1 MEETEEEE
9 YEGCDG
15 ADPHRHLD
23 DALLSLADGILHCFI
38 VTTSMGATDMA
49 VGSTATVTM
58 PMPVINVV
66 MVHWVGGLGGQQ
78 LQQHCDG
85 GRHQRQRC

>member
-1 MEETEEEE
+1 MEVTEEEE
-9 YEGCDG
+9 YDGCDG

-23 DALLSLADGILHCFI
+23 DALLSLADGILHCSV
-38 VTTSMGATDMA
+38 VTTLTGATAMA

-58 PMPVINVV
+58 PMPAINVV

-78 LQQHCDG
+78 RQQHRDG
-85 GRHQRQRC
+85 GRHQRQ